1 MLKGNGV
8 HYDAY
13 NFLHWYLK
21 MNIYRQ
27 KSYEIIHAHAH
38 GAQKDVKLH
47 DKFRGL
53 SNEQV

>member
-13 NFLHWYLK
+13 NFLHWYLN

-38 GAQKDVKLH
+38 GAQKDAKLH

-53 SNEQV
+53 SN